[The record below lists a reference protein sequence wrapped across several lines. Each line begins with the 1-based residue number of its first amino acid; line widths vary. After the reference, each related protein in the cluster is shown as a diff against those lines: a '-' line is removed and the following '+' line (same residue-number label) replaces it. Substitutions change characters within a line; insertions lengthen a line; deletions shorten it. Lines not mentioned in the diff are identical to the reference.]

1 MTRAKIRVCLA
12 AWLCSVSFWEYLFE
26 ANKAPTIPIYQGV
39 DELNE
44 LSCREGSVRGRNRN
58 PGVAFPTESGEDGSM
73 SEELT
78 TAVKALESL
87 SATIEQGCEP
97 EIIESFQAL
106 AAAGRILR
114 QDSITDYAAAV
125 VVQQIEGLQSIA
137 NDVDRQYAINV
148 RGRKI
153 KFKDRVDY
161 LAIRER
167 VASRSVDFAT
177 KLCRILSTDTTTDPP
192 ESESPPNS
200 WNPDEVQGPECS
212 QTTQ

>member
-58 PGVAFPTESGEDGSM
+58 PGVVFPTESGEDGTM

-78 TAVKALESL
+78 AAVQTPESL
-87 SATIEQGCEP
+87 STTVEEQGCEP
-97 EIIESFQAL
+97 EIVESFQAL

-114 QDSITDYAAAV
+114 QDSITDYAVAV
-125 VVQQIEGLQSIA
+125 LAEQIETLRITVNG
-137 NDVDRQYAINV
+137 VDGQYAINV

-153 KFKDRVDY
+153 KFKDRVAYVAVREKTAARIAD
-161 LAIRER
+161 LVGSLREIRSEYP
-167 VASRSVDFAT
+167 
-177 KLCRILSTDTTTDPP
+177 TTRTDP
-192 ESESPPNS
+192 SQVNS
-200 WNPDEVQGPECS
+200 WNPDAGFENSGP
-212 QTTQ
+212 

>member
-58 PGVAFPTESGEDGSM
+58 PGVVFPTESGEDGSM

-78 TAVKALESL
+78 TAVQTPESL
-87 SATIEQGCEP
+87 STTVEEQGCEP
-97 EIIESFQAL
+97 EIIESFQAF
-106 AAAGRILR
+106 AMAGNELR
-114 QDSITDYAAAV
+114 KHSIDDYAVAV
-125 VVQQIEGLQSIA
+125 LAEQIETLRITVNG
-137 NDVDRQYAINV
+137 VDGQYAINV

-153 KFKDRVDY
+153 KFKDRVAYVAVREKTAARIAD
-161 LAIRER
+161 LVGSLREIR
-167 VASRSVDFAT
+167 
-177 KLCRILSTDTTTDPP
+177 STDTTQ
-192 ESESPPNS
+192 SECNS

-212 QTTQ
+212 KPAQ

>member
-78 TAVKALESL
+78 TAVKAPESP
-87 SATIEQGCEP
+87 STTVEEQGCEP

-153 KFKDRVDY
+153 KFKDRVAY
-161 LAIRER
+161 LAVREKT
-167 VASRSVDFAT
+167 ASRIADLVGS
-177 KLCRILSTDTTTDPP
+177 LREIRSTDTTQ
-192 ESESPPNS
+192 SECNS
-200 WNPDEVQGPECS
+200 WNPDEVQGPEFS
-212 QTTQ
+212 QPAQ

>member
-44 LSCREGSVRGRNRN
+44 LSGREGSVRGRNRN
-58 PGVAFPTESGEDGSM
+58 PGVVFPTESGEDGSM

-78 TAVKALESL
+78 AAVQTPESL
-87 SATIEQGCEP
+87 STTVEEQGCEP

-114 QDSITDYAAAV
+114 QDSITDYAVAV
-125 VVQQIEGLQSIA
+125 LAEQIETLRITVNG
-137 NDVDRQYAINV
+137 VDGQYAINV

-153 KFKDRVDY
+153 KFKDRVAY
-161 LAIRER
+161 LAVREKT
-167 VASRSVDFAT
+167 ASRIADLVGS
-177 KLCRILSTDTTTDPP
+177 LREIRSTDPP
-192 ESESPPNS
+192 ESESPVNS
-200 WNPDEVQGPECS
+200 WNPDEVQGPECPKPA
-212 QTTQ
+212 Q